1 MENNNLGQVKIS
13 NEVIVTI
20 AGLAALEV
28 ENVETITTITDKL
41 LKNNG
46 VKIQIDEEQII
57 LDIYVNIEFGES
69 IPDTA
74 FKIQENVK
82 NTVETMTG
90 LEVSIVN
97 VHVQGITFYKEKAEK
112 EEAKAQKKE
121 EAKLAKAAK
130 KEEARLAKE
139 AKKAAKAEE
148 NEENGTKAMHLVQA
162 NVNTI
167 YIKDYL
173 GHADISTTEVYARAD
188 NEAKRAAL
196 EKASLCLELPCAS
209 NWEQDADLIAWLSSL
224 G

>member
-1 MENNNLGQVKIS
+1 M
-13 NEVIVTI
+13 IVTI

-90 LEVSIVN
+90 LEV
-97 VHVQGITFYKEKAEK
+97 
-112 EEAKAQKKE
+112 
-121 EAKLAKAAK
+121 
-130 KEEARLAKE
+130 
-139 AKKAAKAEE
+139 
-148 NEENGTKAMHLVQA
+148 
-162 NVNTI
+162 
-167 YIKDYL
+167 
-173 GHADISTTEVYARAD
+173 
-188 NEAKRAAL
+188 
-196 EKASLCLELPCAS
+196 
-209 NWEQDADLIAWLSSL
+209 
-224 G
+224 

>member
-90 LEVSIVN
+90 LKVIEVN
-97 VHVQGITFYKEKAEK
+97 VNVQGVSTET
-112 EEAKAQKKE
+112 EEAE
-121 EAKLAKAAK
+121 E
-130 KEEARLAKE
+130 
-139 AKKAAKAEE
+139 
-148 NEENGTKAMHLVQA
+148 
-162 NVNTI
+162 
-167 YIKDYL
+167 
-173 GHADISTTEVYARAD
+173 TTE
-188 NEAKRAAL
+188 E
-196 EKASLCLELPCAS
+196 
-209 NWEQDADLIAWLSSL
+209 
-224 G
+224 

>member
-41 LKNNG
+41 LRNNG
-46 VKIQIDEEQII
+46 VKIQVDEEQII

-90 LEVSIVN
+90 LEVSTVN

-112 EEAKAQKKE
+112 EEAKAHKRE

-139 AKKAAKAEE
+139 AKKASKSEE
-148 NEENGTKAMHLVQA
+148 NDENDEDDEI
-162 NVNTI
+162 TI
-167 YIKDYL
+167 
-173 GHADISTTEVYARAD
+173 AE
-188 NEAKRAAL
+188 
-196 EKASLCLELPCAS
+196 
-209 NWEQDADLIAWLSSL
+209 
-224 G
+224 

>member
-74 FKIQENVK
+74 IKIQENVK

-112 EEAKAQKKE
+112 EKAEKERLEKEKVEKAEAEKK
-121 EAKLAKAAK
+121 
-130 KEEARLAKE
+130 
-139 AKKAAKAEE
+139 KAEE
-148 NEENGTKAMHLVQA
+148 K
-162 NVNTI
+162 
-167 YIKDYL
+167 
-173 GHADISTTEVYARAD
+173 S
-188 NEAKRAAL
+188 KR
-196 EKASLCLELPCAS
+196 KSKKKNKKKRGQSKSLC
-209 NWEQDADLIAWLSSL
+209 
-224 G
+224 

>member
-90 LEVSIVN
+90 LEVSIV
-97 VHVQGITFYKEKAEK
+97 TYMYKELLSTKK
-112 EEAKAQKKE
+112 KQKK
-121 EAKLAKAAK
+121 K
-130 KEEARLAKE
+130 KRKH
-139 AKKAAKAEE
+139 KKKKKQ
-148 NEENGTKAMHLVQA
+148 N
-162 NVNTI
+162 
-167 YIKDYL
+167 
-173 GHADISTTEVYARAD
+173 
-188 NEAKRAAL
+188 
-196 EKASLCLELPCAS
+196 
-209 NWEQDADLIAWLSSL
+209 
-224 G
+224 

>member
-82 NTVETMTG
+82 NTVETMNG
-90 LEVSIVN
+90 LEVSTVN
-97 VHVQGITFYKEKAEK
+97 LHVQGITFYKEKAEK
-112 EEAKAQKKE
+112 EEAKAHKRE

-139 AKKAAKAEE
+139 AKKASKSEE
-148 NEENGTKAMHLVQA
+148 NDENDEDDEI
-162 NVNTI
+162 TI
-167 YIKDYL
+167 
-173 GHADISTTEVYARAD
+173 AE
-188 NEAKRAAL
+188 
-196 EKASLCLELPCAS
+196 
-209 NWEQDADLIAWLSSL
+209 
-224 G
+224 

>member
-90 LEVSIVN
+90 LEVSTVN

-112 EEAKAQKKE
+112 EEAKAHKRE

-139 AKKAAKAEE
+139 AKKASKSEE
-148 NEENGTKAMHLVQA
+148 NDENDEDDEI
-162 NVNTI
+162 TI
-167 YIKDYL
+167 SD
-173 GHADISTTEVYARAD
+173 
-188 NEAKRAAL
+188 
-196 EKASLCLELPCAS
+196 
-209 NWEQDADLIAWLSSL
+209 
-224 G
+224 